1 MTKRIAT
8 VEITG
13 PLKAGKSRQR
23 ARFLD
28 AWKSGKYRGEF
39 FGFETPELL
48 WQRLTPKRWELLRAM
63 QGAGEMS
70 LREAGRRVNRDVK
83 AVHRDAQ
90 ALLAI
95 GLLEKTAA
103 GKLVCPFAEIKVDFA
118 LRPPAAS
125 RAA

>member
-13 PLKAGKSRQR
+13 SLKAGKSRMR
-23 ARFLD
+23 TRFLD

-48 WQRLTPKRWELLRAM
+48 WKRLTPKRWELLRAM

-70 LREAGRRVNRDVK
+70 LREASRRVNRDVK

-90 ALLAI
+90 ALLVI

-103 GKLVCPFAEIKVDFA
+103 GKLVCPFSEIKVDFA
-118 LRPPAAS
+118 LRPAPSS

>member
-48 WQRLTPKRWELLRAM
+48 WKRLTPKQIERLRREGREAGEMMRKKARAM
-63 QGAGEMS
+63 QLTA
-70 LREAGRRVNRDVK
+70 RDWRTVVK
-83 AVHRDAQ
+83 
-90 ALLAI
+90 
-95 GLLEKTAA
+95 
-103 GKLVCPFAEIKVDFA
+103 
-118 LRPPAAS
+118 
-125 RAA
+125 